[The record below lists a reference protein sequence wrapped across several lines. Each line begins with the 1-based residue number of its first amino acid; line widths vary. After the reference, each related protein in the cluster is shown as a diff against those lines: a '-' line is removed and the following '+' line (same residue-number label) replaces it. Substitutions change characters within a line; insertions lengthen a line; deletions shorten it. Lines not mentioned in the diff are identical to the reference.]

1 MALRLKAISR
11 QKLLLSAAGMRGQF
25 PDLAPILSGVIDWQE
40 IERQYDEMV
49 KYTAAMRRG
58 TADSEAFLRRFAKA
72 ETMHPTYKALAELGR
87 ALLVEAHAARGLP
100 RAHAA
105 HIRPCEPLWPL

>member
-49 KYTAAMRRG
+49 NYTAAMRRG
-58 TADSEAFLRRFAKA
+58 TADPEAFRRRFAKA
-72 ETMHPTYKALAELGR
+72 ETMHPTYKALAERR
-87 ALLVEAHAARGLP
+87 ALLVEAHAAGGLP
-100 RAHAA
+100 RADAA